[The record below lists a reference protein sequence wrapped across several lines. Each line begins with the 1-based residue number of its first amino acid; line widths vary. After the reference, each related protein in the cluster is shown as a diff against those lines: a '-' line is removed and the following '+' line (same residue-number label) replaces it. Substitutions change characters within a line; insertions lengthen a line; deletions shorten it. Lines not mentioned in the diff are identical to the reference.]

1 MVHST
6 WTSSLAAVMAIGLA
20 WYWLKR
26 PACDAE
32 KDFTTPVEGDSNI
45 ERFGLYAGIFMG
57 LGLSI
62 TNGAKGW
69 FNIYRTDIPED
80 EWFRIIWSYLG
91 PVYLGIL
98 ILIALWILIW
108 PQSRIFRSRRF
119 PHAYGLMWLVLIV
132 QNAIAF
138 AITGPYSNGKRST
151 QAFAPDSNSARS
163 PSSLLRPYALSGEG
177 TSSD

>member
-1 MVHST
+1 
-6 WTSSLAAVMAIGLA
+6 VMAIGLA

-69 FNIYRTDIPED
+69 FNIYRTDIPEG

-108 PQSRIFRSRRF
+108 PQSRIFRGRRF

-138 AITGPYSNGKRST
+138 AITGPYSNWPEA
-151 QAFAPDSNSARS
+151 AFAIYYLLLFFITAVIVTHDS
-163 PSSLLRPYALSGEG
+163 ALK
-177 TSSD
+177 TWRAAD